1 LRDHAGVTPEDQRR
15 SAALLAWPNRADV
28 DPETLP
34 PALLAPFAAA
44 STPTLPRRF
53 LQALAVKRGRLSWEA
68 SIVAP
73 LLAARREAFGAAA
86 GGPPRPLVR
95 VDELPH
101 ARGFDPKGRFGTD
114 AYRRFHAVFA
124 EAGVPYLLAV
134 TPRVSREYLD
144 PEVEEWR
151 DLDDAELE
159 LMRELKAD
167 GNVAFALHG
176 LDHRSRASSP
186 RRRSEFCGLRPA
198 AAAERVDLA
207 RRRLEEIGLSIP
219 VFVAPFNRFD
229 PGQYD
234 LLAER
239 FDVVC
244 GGPESIRLLGF
255 APTPVWRG
263 EAVYLPSYAPLY
275 ARSGEV
281 EAGLRR
287 LEADEA
293 ALWAPI
299 TLHWGWELEDD
310 FAGLRRL
317 CDLLAGGHNGGWG
330 EFLGAVT
337 QSREG

>member
-1 LRDHAGVTPEDQRR
+1 VTPKDRRR
-15 SAALLAWPNRADV
+15 SAALLAWPNPTGSDRDAV
-28 DPETLP
+28 P
-34 PALLAPFAAA
+34 PALLAPFADG
-44 STPTLPRRF
+44 STPALPRRF

-68 SIVAP
+68 SIVEP
-73 LLAARREAFGAAA
+73 LLAARREAFGAEA

-101 ARGFDPKGRFGTD
+101 ARGFDPRGKFGTD

-151 DLDDAELE
+151 DLEDSELE
-159 LMRELKAD
+159 LMRELATD
-167 GNVAFALHG
+167 GNVSFALHG
-176 LDHRSRASSP
+176 LDHRTRASSP
-186 RRRSEFCGLRPA
+186 RRRSEFCGLSPA

-207 RRRLEEIGLSIP
+207 RRRIEQVGLSIP

-229 PGQYD
+229 PGQYA

-255 APTPVWRG
+255 PPTPVWRG
-263 EAVYLPSYAPLY
+263 DAVYLPSYPPLY
-275 ARSGEV
+275 ARSAQV

-317 CDLLAGGHNGGWG
+317 CDLLAAGHNGGWG
-330 EFLGAVT
+330 EFLGAVA
-337 QSREG
+337 QCHDA